1 MAHQIGL
8 SWRDE
13 FQTWK
18 NISLQHQQS
27 DFILFF
33 SSAAKLNNE
42 KFTLNFIRFFTFK
55 SSFQL
60 YQLTAFKLIWSEQ
73 LYLNKNF
80 IIQLLVLLKS
90 IKAKW
95 VRMNYWFTLYID
107 KDINLIKTG
116 YHIIYK
122 VGNYFFL
129 LPISW

>member
-1 MAHQIGL
+1 MAHQI
-8 SWRDE
+8 SFTQRDE

-18 NISLQHQQS
+18 NISLQNQQS

-42 KFTLNFIRFFTFK
+42 KFTLNFIRFFPFK

-60 YQLTAFKLIWSEQ
+60 CQLTASEQ

-90 IKAKW
+90 IKAK
-95 VRMNYWFTLYID
+95 
-107 KDINLIKTG
+107 
-116 YHIIYK
+116 
-122 VGNYFFL
+122 
-129 LPISW
+129 